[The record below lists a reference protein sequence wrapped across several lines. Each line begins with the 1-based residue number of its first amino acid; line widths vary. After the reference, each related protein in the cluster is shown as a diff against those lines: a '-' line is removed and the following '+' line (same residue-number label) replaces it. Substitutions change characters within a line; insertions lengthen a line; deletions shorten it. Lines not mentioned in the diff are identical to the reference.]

1 MVFPS
6 PRSGHNLKSLHKKGI
21 IPLFGWYC
29 PFWASYLFKAASG
42 WPRGRFLHYK
52 RCSTP
57 AGSVRRFQA
66 SAPAFL
72 PLWALLLFLQHSF
85 PIVSAGLAGLYASF
99 MGLPMNYIAKLSK
112 SPLLALFRRAVPSA
126 AVWLRCWGDLF
137 IWPRSDAGPYTFQRV
152 GCLAAAA
159 DRCTKFIDAKSAW
172 MNKMQGC
179 PCGWYGYNAAA
190 HLPGWSGWCLAPAF
204 VHSAFQGC
212 RRWA

>member
-85 PIVSAGLAGLYASF
+85 PIVSAGLAGLYAVF
-99 MGLPMNYIAKLSK
+99 MGLVTKTILSSHQK
-112 SPLLALFRRAVPSA
+112 ALCGPFPGLFLLRRSGCGVGVIFLSGRALMQGRTPSSA
-126 AVWLRCWGDLF
+126 WGVWLQQLTGAQ
-137 IWPRSDAGPYTFQRV
+137 S
-152 GCLAAAA
+152 
-159 DRCTKFIDAKSAW
+159 S
-172 MNKMQGC
+172 
-179 PCGWYGYNAAA
+179 
-190 HLPGWSGWCLAPAF
+190 
-204 VHSAFQGC
+204 
-212 RRWA
+212 

>member
-57 AGSVRRFQA
+57 AGVCPAVSSVCTGTFA
-66 SAPAFL
+66 AVGAFAVL
-72 PLWALLLFLQHSF
+72 RHSF
-85 PIVSAGLAGLYASF
+85 CIVSAGLVGLCAVF
-99 MGLPMNYIAKLSK
+99 MGLAMKTILPNHQKALCGPFSGGSSVGGLAVVLGVIFPTGRALMQGRIPSSAWGW
-112 SPLLALFRRAVPSA
+112 LLQLTGAQS
-126 AVWLRCWGDLF
+126 
-137 IWPRSDAGPYTFQRV
+137 S
-152 GCLAAAA
+152 
-159 DRCTKFIDAKSAW
+159 W

-190 HLPGWSGWCLAPAF
+190 RLPG
-204 VHSAFQGC
+204 
-212 RRWA
+212 